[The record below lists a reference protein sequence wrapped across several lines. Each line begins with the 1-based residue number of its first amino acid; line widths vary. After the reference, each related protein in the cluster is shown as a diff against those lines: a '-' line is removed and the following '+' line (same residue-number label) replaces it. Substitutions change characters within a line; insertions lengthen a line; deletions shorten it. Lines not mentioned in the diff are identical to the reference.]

1 MEYWEDRK
9 EEEEPNSDSEDSNAE
24 DYYDRICDAYGYEES
39 EEDYEWDYEEDW
51 DKEEEWDENEDD
63 WGESD
68 E

>member
-1 MEYWEDRK
+1 MIQK
-9 EEEEPNSDSEDSNAE
+9 TATQ
-24 DYYDRICDAYGYEES
+24 RITYGYEES
-39 EEDYEWDYEEDW
+39 EEDYEGDYEEDW